1 MDDRTK
7 WRLERISR
15 KITLTEIA
23 KHIGKSISYVCAHEN
38 GRNTLT
44 NQHYA
49 SYVNYILTHDHRRG
63 KPENETIV

>member
-15 KITLTEIA
+15 KLTLTEIA
-23 KHIGKSISYVCAHEN
+23 KHIDRSISYVCAHEN

-44 NQHYA
+44 SDHYA
-49 SYVNYILTHDHRRG
+49 SYCNYILTHDNT
-63 KPENETIV
+63 KK

>member
-23 KHIGKSISYVCAHEN
+23 KYIGKSITQLSHLEN
-38 GRNTLT
+38 
-44 NQHYA
+44 
-49 SYVNYILTHDHRRG
+49 
-63 KPENETIV
+63 